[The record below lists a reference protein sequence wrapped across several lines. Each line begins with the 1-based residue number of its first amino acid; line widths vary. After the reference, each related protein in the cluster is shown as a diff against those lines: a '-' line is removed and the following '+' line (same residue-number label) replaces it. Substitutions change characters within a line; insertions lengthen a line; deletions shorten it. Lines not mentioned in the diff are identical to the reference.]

1 VSLVEEIER
10 LLENEITDTLIVL
23 NTVRDARKVYE
34 TLAMF
39 AQGAGY
45 QTFYLTTQVTPKQR
59 LERIEAIRDAVK
71 FRKEGQPNARQRTE
85 DIDGVSKP
93 ILVVSTQLIEA
104 GVDIDVSR
112 VVRDAAPFDSLLQVA
127 GRANRHA
134 ERDATA
140 EIRTVEAIGER
151 FRGSRVYDETLLDV
165 TRQLLDRQCPVEES
179 NYLKAGR
186 TYVEEL
192 LPRIDQNESERH
204 IAAIRTLDYSTLDSF
219 RLIEDGVESENV
231 FIELD
236 ETAQAL
242 WQRYEALAR
251 VTDRWKQRR
260 QFNQFRANFFQYVI
274 QVRVRQLQK
283 NLPPTLNGL
292 LYVSRGDLK
301 THYDLQTGFKVES
314 QSPQL

>member
-1 VSLVEEIER
+1 MGERLLGDVNQSLFGRVAKEGGVRRPFGSEGAGGGLPRPLQPPASAQRAGLPDAGRIRDGRWSRQKGGGCREARGVRIGTHTLIAPGTENGVSSRTRITYEPKAQELVSLVEEIER

-85 DIDGVSKP
+85 DIDGFSKP

-140 EIRTVEAIGER
+140 EI
-151 FRGSRVYDETLLDV
+151 
-165 TRQLLDRQCPVEES
+165 
-179 NYLKAGR
+179 
-186 TYVEEL
+186 
-192 LPRIDQNESERH
+192 
-204 IAAIRTLDYSTLDSF
+204 
-219 RLIEDGVESENV
+219 
-231 FIELD
+231 
-236 ETAQAL
+236 
-242 WQRYEALAR
+242 
-251 VTDRWKQRR
+251 
-260 QFNQFRANFFQYVI
+260 
-274 QVRVRQLQK
+274 
-283 NLPPTLNGL
+283 
-292 LYVSRGDLK
+292 
-301 THYDLQTGFKVES
+301 
-314 QSPQL
+314 